1 MGTILIYVITNKEIL
16 KIIKII
22 LKEKRNQKQITH
34 NDCSVY

>member
-22 LKEKRNQKQITH
+22 LKEKNQKEITH